1 MSVNLS
7 QKERSLLTDL
17 KGHEEVCIEKY
28 SNYANQANDPELKNM
43 FNTHESDEKDH
54 LNTINQILSGTVPS
68 MGAGG
73 GVGGGAGA
81 AGTSGTSRTAGTAMP
96 KTSNMQ
102 SQGKSTGMNNADAS
116 SLCKDLLMTEKYVSN
131 SYDTSIFEFKDTG
144 VRDALNHIQKEEQK
158 HGEDLYNYMAKN
170 NMYNMQ

>member
-1 MSVNLS
+1 MSINLS
-7 QKERSLLTDL
+7 QKEKSLLTDL

-28 SNYANQANDPELKNM
+28 SNYANQTNDPELKNM
-43 FNTHESDEKDH
+43 FNTHESNEKSH

-73 GVGGGAGA
+73 TAGA
-81 AGTSGTSRTAGTAMP
+81 AGTTGASAAAMP
-96 KTSNMQ
+96 KSSNMQ
-102 SQGKSTGMNNADAS
+102 SQGKSTGMNNANAS

>member
-28 SNYANQANDPELKNM
+28 SNYANQTNDPELKNM

-73 GVGGGAGA
+73 GAGSAGA
-81 AGTSGTSRTAGTAMP
+81 SGAAMP
-96 KTSNMQ
+96 KSSNMQ
-102 SQGKSTGMNNADAS
+102 SQGKSTGMDNANAS

>member
-1 MSVNLS
+1 MSINLS
-7 QKERSLLTDL
+7 QKEKSLLTDL

-28 SNYANQANDPELKNM
+28 SNYANQTNDPELKNM
-43 FNTHESDEKDH
+43 FNTHESNEKSH

-73 GVGGGAGA
+73 TAGAGA
-81 AGTSGTSRTAGTAMP
+81 GSAGTTGASGAAMP
-96 KTSNMQ
+96 KSSNMQ
-102 SQGKSTGMNNADAS
+102 SQGKSTGMNNANAS